1 MILLILGIIIACFV
15 LSMIFYESDWAD
27 YVSMI
32 SSFLFVLCVISAIV
46 LGIQVKNLSV
56 IDDRIAMYEEENAK
70 IEQQISDVVKQYQK
84 YESDI
89 FTEVNPESSIQY
101 VSLYPELKSNTLVQS
116 QIEIYCKNNS
126 LIRILK
132 DDLIR
137 GSVKRWWLYFGG
149 NN

>member
-1 MILLILGIIIACFV
+1 MILLILGILIACIV
-15 LSMIFYESDWAD
+15 LSVIFCDSEWAD
-27 YVSMI
+27 YVGI
-32 SSFLFVLCVISAIV
+32 TSSILFIFCVVTVIV

-132 DDLIR
+132 DDLIS